1 MGTKLRALYQR
12 KKGRDLFDMQ
22 VALDHGSINIEKTLE
37 CYSKY
42 MDFVVEKAPT
52 YKQFVQNMELKLQ
65 DPEFLDDTDILL
77 RADADKFDPQRA
89 YAMVKEAFIDKLP
102 GKRD

>member
-1 MGTKLRALYQR
+1 MKSERISPFWVGGYHPFSAQI
-12 KKGRDLFDMQ
+12 
-22 VALDHGSINIEKTLE
+22 ALDHGNINVEKALE

-52 YKQFVQNMELKLQ
+52 YKQFVQNMEQKLQ
-65 DPEFLDDTDILL
+65 DPEFLDDTNILL
-77 RADADKFDPQRA
+77 RPDADKFDPKRA
-89 YAMVKEAFIDKLP
+89 YALVKKAFIDKLP